1 MAGICCY
8 LMAGECGRHRG
19 ELVTAGSGRWL
30 PPGLIV
36 VVMKR
41 SHRVALKPTAEQ
53 EVLFGQHTGYARFAY
68 NWALGEFRAGL
79 DVDDWLTERTL
90 RPRWNRVKGMIAPWA
105 SPLSQNAA
113 KYAIIDFGQ
122 AAEGWGEYRR
132 KIKAGQRPGRR
143 VGFPRYK
150 RRKHE
155 QGFRA
160 DNGPGT
166 VKVDGKAVILPK
178 IGRVTMV
185 EQLRFAGSIREMT
198 INRTAGAWFACFCVE
213 DGEETPLVKDGPTIG
228 VDVGVGTMA
237 TCSDGTEVENPRAL
251 APALQRL
258 RRLDK
263 AIARSRNIHGK
274 GNHSNRRERLYANRR
289 RLYARVVNVR
299 NDNHHKATTAIAK
312 PAGRVVVE
320 TLNVAGMMMN
330 RRLARAIADAGMSGF
345 LTKLEYKCLW
355 YGAEFMK
362 ADGWFASSKL
372 CSSCGWKNDDLTLS
386 DREWWCGGCGVLND
400 RDANAARNL
409 EQWPG
414 LSFPVTGRGDR
425 VRPAMPAVV
434 GEASS
439 GSGPEVWAP
448 ANLEYQISSDSE

>member
-1 MAGICCY
+1 M
-8 LMAGECGRHRG
+8 
-19 ELVTAGSGRWL
+19 
-30 PPGLIV
+30 
-36 VVMKR
+36 VMKR

-53 EVLFGQHTGYARFAY
+53 EVLFGQHAGYVRFAY

-79 DVDDWLTERTL
+79 EVGEWLSERTL
-90 RPRWNRVKGMIAPWA
+90 RPRWNMVKGMIAPWA

-122 AAEGWGEYRR
+122 AAEGWGEYRKR
-132 KIKAGQRPGRR
+132 VKTGHRPGRR

-166 VKVDGKAVILPK
+166 VKVAGKAVVLPK

-185 EQLRFAGSIREMT
+185 EQLRFAGSIREVT
-198 INRTAGAWFACFCVE
+198 INRTAGTWFACFCVE
-213 DGEETPLVKDGPTIG
+213 DGGETPLVKDGPTIG

-237 TCSDGTEVENPRAL
+237 TCSDGTVVENPRAL
-251 APALQRL
+251 VPALKRL
-258 RRLDK
+258 RRVDK
-263 AIARSRNIHGK
+263 AIARSRNAHGRS
-274 GNHSNRRERLYANRR
+274 NHSNRRERLYARRR
-289 RLYARVVNVR
+289 RLHARVVNVR

-312 PAGRVVVE
+312 SAGRVVVE

-345 LTKLEYKCLW
+345 LTKLEYKCVW
-355 YGAEFMK
+355 YGAEFVK
-362 ADGWFASSKL
+362 ADRWFASSKL
-372 CSSCGWKNDDLTLS
+372 CSHCGWKNNDLTLS
-386 DREWWCGGCGVLND
+386 DREWWCGGCGVLNE
-400 RDANAARNL
+400 RDVNAARNL

-414 LSFPVTGRGDR
+414 LSFPVSGRGDR
-425 VRPAMPAVV
+425 VRPAMLAVV
-434 GEASS
+434 GEASR
-439 GSGPEVWAP
+439 GSGPEVCAP
-448 ANLEYQISSDSE
+448 ANLEYQISSDSG